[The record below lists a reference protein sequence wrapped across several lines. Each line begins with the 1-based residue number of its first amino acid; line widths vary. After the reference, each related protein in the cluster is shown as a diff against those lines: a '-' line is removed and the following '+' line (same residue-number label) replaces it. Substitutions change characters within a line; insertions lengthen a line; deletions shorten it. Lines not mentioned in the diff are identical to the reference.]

1 MSANY
6 QIIIKEINRSI
17 DDGRLRLPSFPQNL
31 IKIREALNNP
41 NTSVQKLAQLVHS
54 DVALANKIYTIAG
67 SSAYGL
73 KTENMSLLNIMTMLG
88 FNMIR
93 TTIYNYCLSQL
104 FADRRFKRIEEVASF
119 VRNRSLEIAGL
130 NYAVSKQYR
139 VAEPSLALLAG
150 LFHNVGALVVI
161 SWLAQ
166 NPSSNLDVKQQKAL
180 VLSGQYH
187 FSKRVMAEWQVP
199 ESLKRVVEAGETELD
214 TRDDDNRYA
223 HLVEVSRWI
232 SRILRRSKTIEDP
245 PVNSL
250 ALFGLE
256 VDQVLM
262 GKDDI
267 IADMVKVI
275 QSIR

>member
-17 DDGRLRLPSFPQNL
+17 DDGRLRLPSFPENL

-41 NTSVQKLAQLVHS
+41 NTSMKTLAQLVHA
-54 DVALANKIYTIAG
+54 DVALASKIYSIAN

-73 KTENMSLLNIMTMLG
+73 RTENMSLLNIMTMLG
-88 FNMIR
+88 LNMIR

-104 FADRRFKRIEEVASF
+104 FADRRFKRIEQVATF

-130 NYAVSKQYR
+130 NYAVSKRYR
-139 VAEPSLALLAG
+139 VGDTSLALLSG
-150 LFHNVGALVVI
+150 LFHNVGAMVVM

-166 NPSSNLDVKQQKAL
+166 NPSCNLDAKQQKAL
-180 VLSGQYH
+180 VLTGQYQ
-187 FSKRVMAEWQVP
+187 FSKRVMSEWKVP
-199 ESLKRVVEAGETELD
+199 ESLKRVIEAGETVLD
-214 TRDDDNRYA
+214 THDDNNLYA
-223 HLVEVSRWI
+223 HLVEVSRWV
-232 SRILRRSKTIEDP
+232 SRIMRSAKTIEEP

-250 ALFGLE
+250 ALFGMD

-262 GKDDI
+262 DKDDI
-267 IADMVKVI
+267 LTDMIKII
-275 QSIR
+275 QTIR